1 MGNRVCVE
9 IDPEIWRNISIVAA
23 SERKQKKEV
32 VNEALKQFLD
42 TYVAKFPP
50 APEETRPSKKI
61 KKIKDQKDQKTKGE

>member
-1 MGNRVCVE
+1 MGRVCVE
-9 IDPEIWRNISIVAA
+9 IDGEIWRKISIVAA

-42 TYVAKFPP
+42 TYVAKFPQ

-61 KKIKDQKDQKTKGE
+61 KKK